1 MTRRWSF
8 LFLLKF
14 PGWLSLVVEIEYSK
28 DEEQG
33 LSFLKSFDDQVG
45 KFDLCVR
52 RLPPSIWH
60 IGLFSRVP
68 AAKTPSRKRW
78 GLGEEK
84 PARAHPLSSRLRRN
98 SALRGRTSGPKRWRS
113 LVQHLIELLRG
124 RSAVPLRRFFSKE
137 QGAGHPSAKDVS
149 VLFTALARP
158 YFGRRWLFDVLA
170 LGSTWSHT

>member
-1 MTRRWSF
+1 MWKKECFSSETGWGGSSDRCLVPSRGVPYPISISRDNFPIVIKTLELITPLTRDHPPSSILVALRCQKTTCRWSF

-60 IGLFSRVP
+60 NLFSRVP
-68 AAKTPSRKRW
+68 AAKMTNRKRW
-78 GLGEEK
+78 GSGGRK
-84 PARAHPLSSRLRRN
+84 TCPRASF
-98 SALRGRTSGPKRWRS
+98 K
-113 LVQHLIELLRG
+113 
-124 RSAVPLRRFFSKE
+124 
-137 QGAGHPSAKDVS
+137 
-149 VLFTALARP
+149 
-158 YFGRRWLFDVLA
+158 
-170 LGSTWSHT
+170 